1 MDFTFVNALLKT
13 AQAINNSDT
22 FLVGNLLS
30 KTAQL
35 AEIHPYD
42 ITTLGMLD
50 VFEKKLDKQP
60 VISRSELRNLYQTL
74 YTNNN
79 KFAQAFQEELGF
91 APEVEKQLPE
101 EKPDLDVF
109 AETDKVL
116 VKNLESVLNKEN
128 KLFSYS
134 DKIANQTE
142 EFVAFNLNKIE
153 APPKTVEVIAGNAN
167 LLIAR
172 ACYESP
178 KGEVSALIPVDVIN
192 NMPVMAGCF
201 VGENGL
207 EKLSKDTLINHLKTT
222 AGKSLKVNAE
232 QVLNYISNYGNIN
245 EVELA
250 VQKMKTASL
259 NNNFTLDHLGL
270 VYSNPE
276 ELFKSA
282 SEIEMPQY
290 ELPEE
295 LSGFAKQLSTTAGEA
310 ELIFGKQNV
319 ESARNV
325 LSKQLKSLGFNC
337 QLGIANLTK
346 DHVVFAAKLDHAKA
360 VNIPIKIANNQVF
373 LPTIAIANGEIAE
386 FSKEGL
392 SSLIENNTDNKALM
406 YASSH
411 AELTSQE
418 VLISLAQ
425 ALKEENLLKAE
436 DALHAL
442 AFLDQE
448 SFNIGNEMYM
458 SALAGDFK
466 KAASL
471 NHDEHS
477 KCSAP
482 ITDKNSKYLVCSH
495 TNLPIH
501 KVYQDKFGHCRP
513 MHRKGNEDG
522 EKSPQFSTY
531 KIFWE

>member
-1 MDFTFVNALLKT
+1 MDFTFVNALLK
-13 AQAINNSDT
+13 AAKAINNSDT

-35 AEIHPYD
+35 AEAHPYD

-50 VFEKKLDKQP
+50 VFEKRLDKQP
-60 VISRSELRNLYQTL
+60 VISRAELQNLYKTL

-79 KFAQAFQEELGF
+79 KFAQVFQEELGL
-91 APEVEKQLPE
+91 APEVEKVLPE
-101 EKPDLDVF
+101 DKPDLDIY

-116 VKNLESVLNKEN
+116 VKNLESVFNREN
-128 KLFSYS
+128 KLVAYS
-134 DKIANQTE
+134 DKLASQVE
-142 EFVAFNLNKIE
+142 EFVAHNLNKIE
-153 APPKTVEVIAGNAN
+153 APPKTVEVVAGTSE

-178 KGEVSALIPVDVIN
+178 KGEVSALIPVDIVN
-192 NMPVMAGCF
+192 NQPVVAGYF

-207 EKLSKDTLINHLKTT
+207 EKLSKDSLINHLKTT
-222 AGKSLKVNAE
+222 AGKTLKVNAS
-232 QVLNYISNYGNIN
+232 QVLNYISNYGKVD
-245 EVELA
+245 EVKLA
-250 VQKMKTASL
+250 VEKMKTASL
-259 NNNFTLDHLGL
+259 NDNFHLDHLGL

-276 ELFKSA
+276 DLFKSA
-282 SEIEMPQY
+282 SEIEEPQY

-295 LSGFAKQLSTTAGEA
+295 LQGFAKQLSTTAGEA
-310 ELIFGKQNV
+310 ELIFGKV
-319 ESARNV
+319 AVDSARTL
-325 LSKQLKSLGFNC
+325 LSKQLRALGFNC
-337 QLGIANLTK
+337 QLGIASLTK
-346 DHVVFAAKLDHAKA
+346 DHVVFAAKLDHTKA
-360 VNIPIKIANNQVF
+360 VNVPIKIVNSKVF
-373 LPTIAIANGEIAE
+373 MPTVAIANGEINE

-406 YASSH
+406 SASAH

-418 VLISLAQ
+418 VLVSLSE
-425 ALKEENLLKAE
+425 ALKEDNLLKAE

-442 AFLDQE
+442 AFLDKE
-448 SFNIGNEMYM
+448 AFDIGNEMYM

-471 NHDEHS
+471 NHDHNV

-482 ITDKNSKYLVCSH
+482 INDKNSKYLVCSH
-495 TNLPIH
+495 TNLPVH
-501 KVYQDKFGHCRP
+501 KVYQDKYGQCRP
-513 MHRKGNEDG
+513 MHRKGNEEG